1 MKEIRGLEDFEP
13 ESQPPTPDD
22 MVWSPPVVADYLQWL
37 DTGTSRSA
45 NGAAQGAAPVAAPTG
60 GSGLLRRDDSLASQ
74 KAPSGLWRSD
84 ASMPSQTGASRP
96 ARPANS
102 VPLSAD
108 ASVPLTRL
116 MSSAV
121 PIEWHHAVAVVQQ
134 LIDQLAPDR
143 SNAPAGSVPP
153 IEAIRLDSSGRLRVE
168 LGPAEEPF
176 ARGLGRVLARLLE
189 SNPAPASLRLLALE
203 TASGSAAPMAFD
215 DLARQIA
222 GWERPGRAAALSAL
236 YAQALAV
243 PDGAYPVAPAL
254 PVVEPAARP
263 VAKKVASP
271 KRFIEALRRNP
282 AIVYIAVVFCLAA
295 PLAAF
300 GVYSLFGPNPAP
312 VVDTPTASE
321 STPSPTSSP
330 ASQDIELKRT
340 AARRTGRP
348 ATADIAAVTSGQAA
362 PEPVADLIADEVEA
376 GPVEAKPDESP
387 FVTLETR
394 SNGALA
400 LTVSTML
407 EAPVFTSG
415 DAGVSEPI
423 LVRPYLPPKA
433 RVGTPSALLGV
444 LEVMIDTN
452 GAVET
457 VHLYSPG
464 NRYRDRWWLF
474 AAKQW
479 QFTPALRNGQ
489 PVKFLKRIPLT
500 DLNVLE
506 PQ

>member
-1 MKEIRGLEDFEP
+1 L
-13 ESQPPTPDD
+13 QPG
-22 MVWSPPVVADYLQWL
+22 V
-37 DTGTSRSA
+37 
-45 NGAAQGAAPVAAPTG
+45 
-60 GSGLLRRDDSLASQ
+60 SG
-74 KAPSGLWRSD
+74 PS
-84 ASMPSQTGASRP
+84 
-96 ARPANS
+96 RPANS
-102 VPLSAD
+102 ATLQED
-108 ASVPLTRL
+108 ASVPLARL

-143 SNAPAGSVPP
+143 SHAPAGSLPP
-153 IEAIRLDSSGRLRVE
+153 LETIRLDPSGRLHVE

-176 ARGLGRVLARLLE
+176 ARGVGRVLAMLLE
-189 SNPAPASLRLLALE
+189 SNPAPASLRLLALQA
-203 TASGSAAPMAFD
+203 ASGSAAPMAFD

-243 PDGAYPVAPAL
+243 PDGGPF
-254 PVVEPAARP
+254 PVVPPVEAPSVRPAGDT
-263 VAKKVASP
+263 ASP
-271 KRFIEALRRNP
+271 NPFVQALRRNL
-282 AIVYIAVVFCLAA
+282 AIVYIAAVCLATA
-295 PLAAF
+295 LAAL
-300 GVYSLFGPNPAP
+300 GLNSMFGPNPPP
-312 VVDTPTASE
+312 VVDTATASE
-321 STPSPTSSP
+321 PTPSPTSSP
-330 ASQDIELKRT
+330 ASQDIELKR
-340 AARRTGRP
+340 AGARRAGPP
-348 ATADIAAVTSGQAA
+348 ANDSDVAVVTSGQTASELVA
-362 PEPVADLIADEVEA
+362 EPVAEPIADEIVA
-376 GPVEAKPDESP
+376 DPVEAKPDESLIVP
-387 FVTLETR
+387 LETQ

-444 LEVMIDTN
+444 LEVMIDPN

-479 QFTPALRNGQ
+479 EFQPALKNGK